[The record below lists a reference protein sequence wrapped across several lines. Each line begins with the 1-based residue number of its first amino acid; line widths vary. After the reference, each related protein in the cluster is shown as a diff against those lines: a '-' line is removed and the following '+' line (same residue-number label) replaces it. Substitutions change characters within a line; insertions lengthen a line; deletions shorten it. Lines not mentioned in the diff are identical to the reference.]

1 MPEENF
7 NIEPKPVETI
17 PVSSLLEEAKK
28 TLDKISE
35 KEMNEITEKV
45 LKAKSRF
52 NASDW
57 LNVIKGLA
65 QQKGLQA
72 IGFEPNTNFSLK
84 TVAIVAVVIMI
95 IIAAFTFLGGN
106 H

>member
-1 MPEENF
+1 MQDANF

-17 PVSSLLEEAKK
+17 PVSTLMEEAKK
-28 TLDKISE
+28 TLDKLSDVEVE
-35 KEMNEITEKV
+35 KYRIEA
-45 LKAKSRF
+45 AKIKTKF

-72 IGFEPNTNFSLK
+72 LGLEPNTNFSFK
-84 TVAIVAVVIMI
+84 TFALVAIVITI
-95 IIAAFTFLGGN
+95 IIIIFSIMG
-106 H
+106 